1 MNNYTIKVDSSNP
14 DFHPGDKLV
23 NGLDTDGFMLI
34 TIRDGEPQAN
44 ICMGLT
50 IMQLATA
57 IASDK
62 NEFGSVLRQAFA
74 IAEGMQKAREIAESY
89 RKNNVAKEIVEML
102 RAK

>member
-1 MNNYTIKVDSSNP
+1 MGNYTIKVDSSNP
-14 DFHPGDKLV
+14 EFRPGDQLT
-23 NGLDTDGFMLI
+23 NGLSADGFLLI
-34 TIRDGEPQAN
+34 TIKDGEPQASV
-44 ICMGLT
+44 CMGLT
-50 IMQLATA
+50 IMELATA

-62 NEFGSVLRQAFA
+62 NEFGSVIRQAFA